1 MELVK
6 ERLTDRALDVLDW
19 IDYRPDPH
27 WWQYL
32 FAPVLLV
39 LAYFFT
45 PMGLGPALVIFT
57 VGITSVA
64 MIAWFAGLFVIIAWR
79 TVRDIIENMLRK
91 RRATRPAYTGPR
103 ILVGRYN

>member
-6 ERLTDRALDVLDW
+6 ERLVDRALDVLDW

-32 FAPVLLV
+32 TVPVLLF

-45 PMGLGPALVIFT
+45 PMGLGPALVIFS

-64 MIAWFAGLFVIIAWR
+64 LIFWFAVLFLIIAWR
-79 TVRDIIENMLRK
+79 AVRDVIENMLRK
-91 RRATRPAYTGPR
+91 RRATRPAYRGPR
-103 ILVGRYN
+103 ILVGRFS